1 VRTGWW
7 RGAAERARPQ
17 VTADRAASASQ
28 SAQMVAQHD
37 PLTAPDGPGLSYE
50 TYEALGLAKTAAEK
64 SRATHPNPNQPFDP
78 RVEEMM
84 AERTA
89 VHEAHNVQSGGTE
102 PYSLGHDSLP
112 KAGVPP
118 GRIVGHTDWMG
129 GPDSV
134 YPGVRRDW
142 WIWVPQQYDDSP
154 GPCSVMV
161 FTDGQT
167 YLSSDGDVRA
177 ATVLANLIDAGEMPV
192 TIGIFITPGL
202 REVQSTLLLSSRSL
216 LLHLLPAA
224 RPPACQPASQPA
236 SPSRASSYLQDP
248 NELTASMMALAQGH
262 PEWPTK
268 RTDDTDG
275 TRALGF
281 CGLRDTPQRSFE
293 YDSCTDMYVRFLL
306 QDILP
311 IVEEDFALSPSPSDR
326 AIVGISSGAY
336 ASSHYSHT

>member
-1 VRTGWW
+1 MASVRTGC
-7 RGAAERARPQ
+7 GLESARPQ

-177 ATVLANLIDAGEMPV
+177 ATVLANLIDAGEMPF

-202 REVQSTLLLSSRSL
+202 REVQSALLLSSRSL
-216 LLHLLPAA
+216 LLHLLAAA
-224 RPPACQPASQPA
+224 RPPASQPASQPA
-236 SPSRASSYLQDP
+236 PH
-248 NELTASMMALAQGH
+248 ELLATFKIQ
-262 PEWPTK
+262 
-268 RTDDTDG
+268 
-275 TRALGF
+275 
-281 CGLRDTPQRSFE
+281 
-293 YDSCTDMYVRFLL
+293 
-306 QDILP
+306 
-311 IVEEDFALSPSPSDR
+311 
-326 AIVGISSGAY
+326 ISSR
-336 ASSHYSHT
+336 HK